1 WEAEWNVPEKAKL
14 GHYII
19 DCRVSGKD
27 YEGSTRISIEEYR
40 VPLFSVVVEAK
51 PEVGQT
57 AHAHVSSA
65 YFHGAPNAGARV
77 HWKANWTVT
86 AEFSSDGENN
96 EYKKRY
102 NAFAEIGS
110 RLDPQSEETK
120 TIEGV
125 AVHVDLFHVTT
136 KVAKEQL
143 APFVYRYRNT
153 DQFAKVASQEVKTP
167 AAFVFPAMETGRY
180 VVAASA
186 PAAKTPLVSDETTVS
201 GEQPAELAVQNETSF

>member
-1 WEAEWNVPEKAKL
+1 GGPVIGEGNVVLSSYGGWEAEWNVPEKAKL

-27 YEGSTRISIEEYR
+27 YDGSTRISIEEYR

-65 YFHGAPNAGARV
+65 YFHGAPNVGARI

-86 AEFSSDGENN
+86 AEFGGDMEPLFSAETRLGIRAN
-96 EYKKRY
+96 EKPGKPSGVEVSID
-102 NAFAEIGS
+102 AIDEDDA
-110 RLDPQSEETK
+110 K
-120 TIEGV
+120 VEGV

-153 DQFAKVASQEVKTP
+153 DQFAKVASQ
-167 AAFVFPAMETGRY
+167 
-180 VVAASA
+180 
-186 PAAKTPLVSDETTVS
+186 
-201 GEQPAELAVQNETSF
+201 

>member
-1 WEAEWNVPEKAKL
+1 ATDAQWRVMEGDGGRVIGEGNVALSSYGGWEAEWNVPEKAKL

-77 HWKANWTVT
+77 HWKANWIVT
-86 AEFSSDGENN
+86 PEFSSDSEN
-96 EYKKRY
+96 EQYKKRY
-102 NAFAEIGS
+102 NEIGRAS
-110 RLDPQSEETK
+110 CRERGESVR
-120 TIEGV
+120 EG
-125 AVHVDLFHVTT
+125 
-136 KVAKEQL
+136 
-143 APFVYRYRNT
+143 R
-153 DQFAKVASQEVKTP
+153 
-167 AAFVFPAMETGRY
+167 
-180 VVAASA
+180 
-186 PAAKTPLVSDETTVS
+186 
-201 GEQPAELAVQNETSF
+201 